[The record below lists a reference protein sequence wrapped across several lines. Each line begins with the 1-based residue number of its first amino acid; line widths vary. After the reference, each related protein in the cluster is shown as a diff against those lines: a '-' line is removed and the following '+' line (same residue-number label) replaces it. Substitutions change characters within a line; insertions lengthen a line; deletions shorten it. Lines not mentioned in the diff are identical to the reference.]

1 MRKKEERFLTVP
13 PSTRRELRNFG
24 LIMGLFLGLIATY
37 LWYRTSGAWVHLGGI
52 AGAFLAIGL
61 VLPVILRPIYVVW
74 MLLARLLAFVNTH
87 VLLALVFYTIFLII
101 GAAMRLVRYDPLD
114 RRLDSEQESYW
125 NRRSETLLAREHYE
139 RQF

>member
-1 MRKKEERFLTVP
+1 MRKKESFLTVS

-24 LIMGLFLGLIATY
+24 LIMGTILGLVATY
-37 LWYRTSGAWVHLGGI
+37 LWYRTGGAWVHLGGI
-52 AGAFLAIGL
+52 ASAFLAVGL
-61 VLPVILRPIYVVW
+61 VLPIILRPIYVVW

-87 VLLALVFYTIFLII
+87 VLLALVFYTIFLLI
-101 GAAMRLVRYDPLD
+101 GTAMRLVRYDPLD

-125 NRRSETLLAREHYE
+125 NKRTDTLLARDHYE